1 MLAPVPTFY
10 SICKNK
16 STGAFQCIPYILNI
30 FGALVWIYYASHL
43 VDVLLIAINS
53 LRVVIATAYILIFV
67 MYATKAAR
75 MSIMKQLL
83 CNSVVV
89 GALVLIAQLI
99 IKNEAITRVKFLGWA
114 CVIYSIA
121 AFVAPLGVIEQVRR
135 TKSVEFMPF
144 GLSLLLTINA
154 VMWSVYGSLLKDLYI
169 QIPNFLGITLGTAQ
183 LVLYM
188 AYHNSEEAV
197 KGEKLPEHASEM
209 TKSSGTG
216 YKPNDIEATNTS
228 PLKNNLV
235 IISRTQVPGD
245 VIAAVVVNVVNL
257 SQQ

>member
-10 SICKNK
+10 SICRNK
-16 STGAFQCIPYILNI
+16 STGEFQCIPYILND

-43 VDVLLIAINS
+43 DNVLLIAINS
-53 LRVVIATAYILIFV
+53 LRVVIATVYILIFLK
-67 MYATKAAR
+67 YATKETR
-75 MSIMKQLL
+75 MSIVKQLL

-99 IKNEAITRVKFLGWA
+99 IINAATRVKFLGWA

-144 GLSLLLTINA
+144 GLSLLLTINT

-169 QIPNFLGITLGTAQ
+169 QIPNFLGIPLGTAQ

-188 AYHNSEEAV
+188 AYHNSEAV

-209 TKSSGTG
+209 TKSSETG
-216 YKPNDIEATNTS
+216 YNHIEATNTF
-228 PLKNNLV
+228 PLQNNLV
-235 IISRTQVPGD
+235 TTSRTQVPRGVVVD
-245 VIAAVVVNVVNL
+245 VVVNVVNL
-257 SQQ
+257 SQQG